1 MTSLLLIGGGGHCHS
16 CIDVIEAEG
25 LYRVAGIVQ
34 PSEEQSLSVMGYP
47 IVGSDDDLPILLAQ
61 TSKALITVGQIRTP
75 ESRMLLYEQLKTI
88 GTELPVIRS
97 PYAIQSKHATLGEG
111 TVLMHGC
118 VVNANAK
125 IGVNCIV
132 NSQALIEHDVIIGDH
147 CHISTGAR
155 VNGDV
160 QIGNGCFIGSGAIL
174 REGIRIGAHAI
185 IGAGQVVLSNV
196 PDGGVVK
203 K

>member
-1 MTSLLLIGGGGHCHS
+1 MTSLLLIGGGGHCRS

-25 LYRVAGIVQ
+25 LYRVVGVVQ
-34 PSEEQSLSVMGYP
+34 PSHEQSSSVMGYP
-47 IVGSDDDLPILLAQ
+47 VVGFDDDLSILLAQ
-61 TSKALITVGQIRTP
+61 TSKALITVGQIRSP
-75 ESRMLLYEQLKTI
+75 EIRMRLYEQLKTF
-88 GTELPVIRS
+88 GAELPVIKS
-97 PYAIQSKHATLGEG
+97 PHAIQSKHASLGEG

-118 VVNANAK
+118 MVNANAE
-125 IGVNCIV
+125 IGVNCIL
-132 NSQALIEHDVIIGDH
+132 NSQALIEHDVVIGDH

-174 REGIRIGAHAI
+174 REGIRIGARAI

-196 PDGGVVK
+196 PDGAIVK
-203 K
+203 P